1 LTSLINFAAI
11 NENFPVAGQDN
22 DTQVFRDNFD
32 TIKTNFS
39 AAKTEIED
47 LQDNAARTD
56 TTSDFSYNVV
66 TTVTLQD
73 AVLRKRDY
81 GAAILAATQEVSFK
95 QALYHIIRF
104 GEPPVGAS
112 SCAIQLIDFPLAEV
126 DILGFGACGK
136 ITLELYGDG
145 AAAISAGSFVPGTSY
160 QIVTLGTTTNTQ
172 WNTIAGT
179 SSVTYT
185 VGSLFTTANAG
196 TGLGNGTARIAR
208 TISFTP
214 TGSQS
219 WRKNASASWVGT
231 TSNPAIRVASAT
243 DPVILEVWQ
252 HSADQIFLNYL
263 GQFSS

>member
-1 LTSLINFAAI
+1 LTSNINFAAI

-32 TIKTNFS
+32 TIKNNFRES
-39 AAKTEIED
+39 KTEIED

-56 TTSDFSYNVV
+56 SASDFNYNIV

-73 AVLRKRDY
+73 AVLLKRDY
-81 GAAILAATQEVSFK
+81 GAAIVAANQEVSFK
-95 QALYHIIRF
+95 QALYHIIKF
-104 GEPPVGAS
+104 GS
-112 SCAIQLIDFPLAEV
+112 NCAIELVDFPTAEV
-126 DILGFGACGK
+126 DVLGVGSCGK

-160 QIVTLGTTTNTQ
+160 QIVVLGSTTNTQ

-179 SSVTYT
+179 SSVTYS
-185 VGSLFTTANAG
+185 VGSIFTAAIAG
-196 TGLGNGTARIAR
+196 TGLGSGTARIAR

-214 TGSQS
+214 SGSTVFKKS
-219 WRKNASASWVGT
+219 SDFPT
-231 TSNPAIRVASAT
+231 TLAVASAT
-243 DPVILEVWQ
+243 NPTFVEVWQ
-252 HSADQIFLNYL
+252 HDSSTIFLNYL